1 MTIPQGVKRGAAP
14 IGRRRAPPP
23 LELLEGDRGRA
34 IRYGPRRRG
43 RRAGELEGVGDGRA
57 HPSSRAWGGRTQGA
71 GLSGTGPRATPHPSP
86 SRRAPR
92 GGHIGR
98 DIGRRALS
106 PHPRGPKDSDARRT
120 NPVRAQSG
128 GGQAGELLRPDRWK
142 GYGAA
147 AGDGPVLP
155 YPHPRARSACRWHHA
170 RDTAGSSV
178 HPSTVHRGPGRRR
191 PGTVAPTPCARA
203 RRTPWEAAHPR
214 PVSDLRADFLRGTSR
229 PRRRFG
235 RRVTWTP
242 PPPAGGYAAGQSP
255 AGRPGTGAGHSG
267 RCRCSR
273 RRRGARGCTSLAGY

>member
-1 MTIPQGVKRGAAP
+1 V
-14 IGRRRAPPP
+14 GRRPSVAGG
-23 LELLEGDRGRA
+23 LL
-34 IRYGPRRRG
+34 PRSS
-43 RRAGELEGVGDGRA
+43 
-57 HPSSRAWGGRTQGA
+57 SSRATGA
-71 GLSGTGPRATPHPSP
+71 GLSGTGPGGVGDGRAS
-86 SRRAPR
+86 SRAWAT
-92 GGHIGR
+92 GG
-98 DIGRRALS
+98 LT
-106 PHPRGPKDSDARRT
+106 HPRGPGAGGHKGPGY
-120 NPVRAQSG
+120 PVRARGRRLTPHPPGELLEADTLDGTS
-128 GGQAGELLRPDRWK
+128 AGELCRPILGGRRIAMPAGLIRYGLR
-142 GYGAA
+142 AA
-147 AGDGPVLP
+147 AARRGSSSGRTGGRGTGPPAGDGPVLP